1 MNLLPY
7 LKITYPDGEE
17 QILKLTKTIYTI
29 GRLPEYNDI
38 NLPETEGIIT
48 RIEHCILERKT
59 DGWWIKDK
67 STNGTIIERDGVQL
81 QIQNCHEQKILISSE
96 DIIIIHN
103 YELKFI
109 DPAKTPHFSLK
120 DQVNSINNSPH
131 LIFNLSQLTL
141 YKVEQYQ
148 RIAIHLTPQLTDM
161 LTCLARKNLA
171 NNNQPTVCTY
181 DELITAIWKGDNVGD
196 KRSLINGLAKDIR
209 KIFTDNGG
217 NFDWLVNRKTKG
229 YLLKISCEL

>member
-29 GRLPEYNDI
+29 GRLPEHNDI
-38 NLPETEGIIT
+38 DLPETEGIIT

-67 STNGTIIERDGVQL
+67 STNGTIIERAGVQL
-81 QIQNCHEQKILISSE
+81 QIKNFPEQKILIYSE
-96 DIIIIHN
+96 DIIKIHN

-109 DPAKTPHFSLK
+109 DPAKTPNLSFK
-120 DQVNSINNSPH
+120 DQVNLISNPPI

-148 RIAIHLTPQLTDM
+148 RISIPLTPQLIDM

-181 DELITAIWKGDNVGD
+181 DELITAIWKGDNFGD

-209 KIFTDNGG
+209 KIFTENGG
-217 NFDWLVNRKTKG
+217 DSSLLDTRKTKG